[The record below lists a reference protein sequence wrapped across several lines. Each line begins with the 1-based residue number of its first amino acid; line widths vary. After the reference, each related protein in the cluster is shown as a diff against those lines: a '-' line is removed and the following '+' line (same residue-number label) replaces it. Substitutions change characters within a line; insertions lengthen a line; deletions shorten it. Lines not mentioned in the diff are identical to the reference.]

1 MFNIPAF
8 LHQHQTAYTLVL
20 CIFCVGVFISS
31 LEYLAIH
38 KEFKMNGIFSWKIF
52 SSRKEFLNSWVPW
65 QKLNFLFGYRAFIII
80 HSLRI
85 ACVLLLPFVH
95 DDFFKIFL
103 LGFLA
108 ISSLLFSFRSIV
120 GLDGADQMNLIIV
133 ITLFFVYTINDE
145 VIYMAGLI
153 FIAAQSILS
162 YMVAG
167 IAKLRS
173 VQWRNGQAV
182 FEIMN
187 TRTYGYRGIANKLAH
202 APRFVNIIL
211 CWVII
216 FFEIFFIL
224 LLFLPA
230 PWLYIFICC
239 GIIFHLYNAVAM
251 GLNNFFWAFLATY
264 PALLYVH
271 TLIP

>member
-1 MFNIPAF
+1 MFNIHSF
-8 LHQHQTAYTLVL
+8 LHHHETAYTLVL
-20 CIFCVGVFISS
+20 YIFCVGIFISS

-38 KEFKMNGIFSWKIF
+38 KEFKINGIFSWKIF
-52 SSRKEFLNSWVPW
+52 SSRNEFLNSWLPW
-65 QKLNFLFGYRAFIII
+65 QKINFLFGYRAFIVM
-80 HSLRI
+80 HALRI
-85 ACVLLLPFVH
+85 ASVLLLPFIP
-95 DDFFKIFL
+95 DNFYKILL

-120 GLDGADQMNLIIV
+120 GLDGADQMNLIIT
-133 ITLFFVYTINDE
+133 ITLFIVYIIDVE
-145 VIYMAGLI
+145 VIYKAGLI

-173 VQWRNGQAV
+173 VKWRSGQAV

-187 TRTYGYRGIANKLAH
+187 TRTYGFKSVANKLAN

-211 CWVII
+211 CWLII
-216 FFEIFFIL
+216 FFEIFFII
-224 LLFLPA
+224 LLFLEE
-230 PWLYIFICC
+230 PWLYIIICC
-239 GIIFHLYNAVAM
+239 GIIFHLYNAIAM

-271 TLIP
+271 ALIY